1 MSEPRY
7 EAPSPGLRPGEP
19 PSPAP
24 QPTAPAPVAK
34 SLLDQLQEL
43 LASVNAD
50 LADLA
55 GQGAEP
61 GPALGSALGAQNADF
76 AAALEPSGA
85 LAADRPGSAEA
96 PCDLRVGDR

>member
-7 EAPSPGLRPGEP
+7 EAPVAP
-19 PSPAP
+19 PQHPAR
-24 QPTAPAPVAK
+24 

-55 GQGAEP
+55 GLGAEL
-61 GPALGSALGAQNADF
+61 GPARGSASGVELTDGELCDE
-76 AAALEPSGA
+76 LEASGA
-85 LAADRPGSAEA
+85 RRAADRSGATETGTGA
-96 PCDLRVGDR
+96 VGW

>member
-1 MSEPRY
+1 M
-7 EAPSPGLRPGEP
+7 
-19 PSPAP
+19 PA
-24 QPTAPAPVAK
+24 APVK

-55 GQGAEP
+55 GPGVAP
-61 GPALGSALGAQNADF
+61 GPALGSARGAQSADF
-76 AAALEPSGA
+76 GTGLEPSGA

-96 PCDLRVGDR
+96 ACDLRVGDR